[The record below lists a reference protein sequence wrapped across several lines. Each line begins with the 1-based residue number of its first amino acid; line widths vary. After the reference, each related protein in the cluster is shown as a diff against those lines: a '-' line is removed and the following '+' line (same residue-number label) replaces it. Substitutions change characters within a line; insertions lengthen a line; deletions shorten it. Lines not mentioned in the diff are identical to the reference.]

1 MPKKFEL
8 FKFRS
13 LRAKFLAVVVPFLML
28 STAIVFGISEVTA
41 RRDADQKLQEKL
53 SDLVAIQSAVLAE
66 SMWNVADEQIELI
79 LAALAIDP
87 DVRAAAVF
95 DESGNEISSVGEV
108 STLETSEFLAKS
120 AITYTYGGR
129 QDIIGQLT
137 VALTSDRMQT
147 ESRQRLLFAIGL
159 AFLLMISIVTV
170 ALIGYHRTVGVPLE
184 RLLGSINRFRNSGE
198 RNLVEWH
205 SHDEIGALVTAFNEM
220 QTRQRAYEEELRN
233 ARDHLETR
241 VDERTRELK
250 EKSSAL
256 EQLSNQLAKFLP
268 PQVYDSI
275 FSGQREVKVASSRKK
290 LTIFFSDI
298 AGFTEAADRLES
310 EELIQLVN
318 RYLTE
323 MSQIAIRYGATIDKY
338 MGDGIMIFFGD
349 PESRGVKEDALA
361 CLRMATDM
369 RRRMHELAD
378 IWQEAG
384 IERPLRVR
392 MGIHTGYCTVG
403 NFGSE
408 ARMDYTIIGGGAN
421 TAARLEAAA
430 QPGEILISYQTF
442 ANVKDAFLCEEEG
455 RIDVK
460 GIAYPVATYRVVDSF
475 ESLGAKSRH
484 YREDHPNI
492 KIDLNLESINEDDR
506 DRAAAILQE
515 ALSLLSRSEPA
526 GSPGHAGA
534 ARKRSARG

>member
-338 MGDGIMIFFGD
+338 MASYEF
-349 PESRGVKEDALA
+349 
-361 CLRMATDM
+361 
-369 RRRMHELAD
+369 
-378 IWQEAG
+378 
-384 IERPLRVR
+384 ERVP
-392 MGIHTGYCTVG
+392 HDVG
-403 NFGSE
+403 HPF
-408 ARMDYTIIGGGAN
+408 
-421 TAARLEAAA
+421 
-430 QPGEILISYQTF
+430 
-442 ANVKDAFLCEEEG
+442 
-455 RIDVK
+455 
-460 GIAYPVATYRVVDSF
+460 SF
-475 ESLGAKSRH
+475 
-484 YREDHPNI
+484 
-492 KIDLNLESINEDDR
+492 
-506 DRAAAILQE
+506 
-515 ALSLLSRSEPA
+515 
-526 GSPGHAGA
+526 
-534 ARKRSARG
+534 